1 MTTPTASRLTIST
14 ARRIQAED
22 ITGATYWR
30 ALDGEVVVDRG
41 HTSARNPGWD
51 MDALLSALESG
62 FRVELRTGSID
73 GTLRHVFQGVDPG
86 VRAAI

>member
-1 MTTPTASRLTIST
+1 MTTRTASRLTISI
-14 ARRIQAED
+14 ARRIQAES

-30 ALDGEVVVDRG
+30 ALDGEEVVDRG

-51 MDALLSALESG
+51 MDALVSALQAG
-62 FRVELRTGSID
+62 HRVELRTGSID
-73 GTLRHVFQGVDPG
+73 GTLRHVFHGIDAG